1 MACVLFFHRHHRQAV
16 GAPFRRQI
24 EIDNFRK
31 LFLQDRDE
39 DFIQRHAQHRR
50 LIRRTAGI
58 GRMINRVFTLGNMG
72 NRKHRELVYFI
83 VVAGMVAIRT
93 FRRHLP
99 GLDITFQHNLC
110 AGRHFKIVRDA
121 FHHFG
126 FGTAQQPGKGIFRQR
141 IRHRGHRAKN
151 GRWVGAER
159 HRNREAF
166 ARTRRAP
173 LLEIQCAAAMR
184 QPAHNQF
191 VFANQ
196 LLAINPQ
203 VLPLFV
209 RPTGHRQPP
218 GDQRRGI
225 FRPAGHNRD
234 FPQVDVIALDDFLLT
249 GGAAQTFGGHIQ
261 HLLKL
266 RQLIK
271 QIAET
276 FGRLRLFQK
285 G

>member
-126 FGTAQQPGKGIFRQR
+126 FGAAQQPGKGIFRQR
-141 IRHRGHRAKN
+141 IRHRGHCTKN
-151 GRWVGAER
+151 GRRVGAER

-166 ARTRRAP
+166 PRTRRAP
-173 LLEIQCAAAMR
+173 LLEIQRAAAMR
-184 QPAHNQF
+184 
-191 VFANQ
+191 
-196 LLAINPQ
+196 
-203 VLPLFV
+203 
-209 RPTGHRQPP
+209 P